1 LSFVILPLVTASLP
15 LGQVE
20 GIDFF
25 AGGPQDIA
33 QSMGYP
39 GQPNHPECVAAFE
52 QACQKVRAAGKH
64 MISDVTASV
73 DTFRVIYLA
82 GKALLESHGR
92 ACDLNIP

>member
-1 LSFVILPLVTASLP
+1 
-15 LGQVE
+15 
-20 GIDFF
+20 
-25 AGGPQDIA
+25 
-33 QSMGYP
+33 
-39 GQPNHPECVAAFE
+39 VAAFE